1 MRTIHILFIFFL
13 IPVWG
18 ITQVAFNST
27 RHDFGDLESYDLRYI
42 DIVLSNKGQK
52 EAWVLSVKKP
62 REVAYIISNQIIP
75 KDSTTVLRFQIN
87 PKEKGRFNYSID
99 VFTSDKGEATKIKL
113 TGILR
118 DLDVNNPSS
127 FTACPTFS
135 DRPGGG
141 NPNDFDL
148 TVVTID
154 KDSREELSNSNVT
167 MIQNGRAIWENT
179 TNRKGIIKE
188 DATLGLSYFFAEH
201 EGYYSAEKGQYV
213 NFRRNH
219 VLIELERDRTIVEAP
234 PVLIDTTTLVVIEPE
249 PEIIIE
255 IETNEP
261 DVEEAPPITTI
272 ETNVPVLL
280 TDLDRDNFDE
290 EYFNPVNVVFILD
303 VSSSMKQ
310 VDKIELMKYSLMQLT
325 DMLRPQDKFS
335 IVTYATDSRV
345 ILKPTSGSEK
355 EKIKNEI
362 EELKAYGYTAGG
374 SGIKLGYKTALTS
387 KISNGTNHV
396 ILITDGAFNRNSDD
410 YKRYIKKYLKK
421 GITMSVVGIR
431 NKTGDKLEME
441 ESATLGGGR
450 YVPILKLED
459 AKHNLKNEIRVQ
471 SYKF

>member
-1 MRTIHILFIFFL
+1 VRTIHILFIFFL
-13 IPVWG
+13 IPVSG

-113 TGILR
+113 SGNLR
-118 DLDVNNPSS
+118 DLEMDNSNS

-249 PEIIIE
+249 PEIISE
-255 IETNEP
+255 IETDEP
-261 DVEEAPPITTI
+261 DVEQAPPITTI

-374 SGIKLGYKTALTS
+374 SGIKLGYKTALKS

-441 ESATLGGGR
+441 ESAILGGGR
-450 YVPILKLED
+450 YVPIMKLED

>member
-1 MRTIHILFIFFL
+1 M
-13 IPVWG
+13 
-18 ITQVAFNST
+18 
-27 RHDFGDLESYDLRYI
+27 
-42 DIVLSNKGQK
+42 
-52 EAWVLSVKKP
+52 
-62 REVAYIISNQIIP
+62 
-75 KDSTTVLRFQIN
+75 RFQIN
-87 PKEKGRFNYSID
+87 PKEKGRFTYLID

-113 TGILR
+113 SGNLR
-118 DLDVNNPSS
+118 DLEMDNSNS

-201 EGYYSAEKGQYV
+201 EGYYSSEKGQYV

-234 PVLIDTTTLVVIEPE
+234 PVLIDSTTLVVIEPE
-249 PEIIIE
+249 PKIIIE
-255 IETNEP
+255 IETDEP
-261 DVEEAPPITTI
+261 NIEEAPPITTI

-280 TDLDRDNFDE
+280 TDLDRNNFDE

-335 IVTYATDSRV
+335 IVTYANDSRV

-374 SGIKLGYKTALTS
+374 SGIKLGYKTALKS

-450 YVPILKLED
+450 YVPIMKLED

>member
-13 IPVWG
+13 IPVSG

-87 PKEKGRFNYSID
+87 PKQKGRFNYSID

-113 TGILR
+113 SGNLQ
-118 DLDVNNPSS
+118 DLEPDNSNS

-249 PEIIIE
+249 PEIISE
-255 IETNEP
+255 IETDEP
-261 DVEEAPPITTI
+261 DVEEVPPITTI

-325 DMLRPQDKFS
+325 EMLRPQDNFS

-374 SGIKLGYKTALTS
+374 SGIKLGYKTALKS

-450 YVPILKLED
+450 YVPIMKLED
-459 AKHNLKNEIRVQ
+459 AKHNLKNEIRIQ